1 MQQRT
6 ALNSTCTEQ
15 LISCCQYDATH
26 HAHCFRLT
34 RLLREIIALDEK
46 RSSARISSIEQH
58 PVERMRGI
66 EWGGMEGEERI
77 IWDWQE
83 RVGDKNIRDQV
94 RGENKRGEVR

>member
-1 MQQRT
+1 M
-6 ALNSTCTEQ
+6 
-15 LISCCQYDATH
+15 
-26 HAHCFRLT
+26 
-34 RLLREIIALDEK
+34 
-46 RSSARISSIEQH
+46 SSIQL
-58 PVERMRGI
+58 ERMRGI

>member
-46 RSSARISSIEQH
+46 RSSARTSSIEQH
-58 PVERMRGI
+58 PV
-66 EWGGMEGEERI
+66 GEDAWNSMGRNG
-77 IWDWQE
+77 
-83 RVGDKNIRDQV
+83 R
-94 RGENKRGEVR
+94 RGEDNMGLAGEGRR